1 MSVASPVINQFIF
14 FKSLKRQQMQF
25 NFSQQ
30 SENSHLDPSNN
41 NHINNLQR
49 SSFLWTLFWQKR
61 LFLLI
66 PKYPIYFHLSNRP
79 KKRKTDKK
87 NGVRFFFSDDENEEW
102 GRAGLWHMYLR
113 TANKTVTDSR
123 TQKHACV
130 QK

>member
-1 MSVASPVINQFIF
+1 
-14 FKSLKRQQMQF
+14 MQF

-30 SENSHLDPSNN
+30 SEKSHLDPSNN
-41 NHINNLQR
+41 NHIYNLQR
-49 SSFLWTLFWQKR
+49 SSLWTLFDKTSLRQ
-61 LFLLI
+61 FQNT
-66 PKYPIYFHLSNRP
+66 PSIYFHLSNRP
-79 KKRKTDKK
+79 KKRKTEKK
-87 NGVRFFFSDDENEEW
+87 KMVWDFFGDDENEEW